1 MDGTMSHLKKL
12 QEIST
17 RSTNS
22 SKTQWKLKK
31 ASLNAGSVVRVK
43 FFHTLSKPGVAMN
56 QVQHSRNVPTARQNG
71 LILDDFKKK
80 KNLINETKTKR

>member
-31 ASLNAGSVVRVK
+31 ASLNAGSVGRVK

-56 QVQHSRNVPTARQNG
+56 QVQHSRNVPTAKLNG
-71 LILDDFKKK
+71 LILDD
-80 KNLINETKTKR
+80 